1 MAKAK
6 LCLERSATPLLRG
19 ISMFSKAR
27 TQRLAKKS
35 FTAAAWGKQKLNES
49 FMELTMNGV
58 QPKR

>member
-1 MAKAK
+1 
-6 LCLERSATPLLRG
+6 
-19 ISMFSKAR
+19 MFSKAR